1 MRPLPHL
8 TRRAVLKSGAVALSA
23 QSLSG
28 ISKAAALSVADG
40 EKTASLLP
48 HARPKAA
55 ERKFVSQAVEATIRD
70 TQKRIADPNIA
81 ILFEN
86 CFPNTLDTTVSTS
99 DSGANPDTYVVTGD
113 IDAMWLRDSSAQVWP
128 YLSLVKQDDKLRALI
143 EGVIRRQGRMIR
155 LDPYAN
161 AFMHDTTD
169 KPLSW
174 AVDDKTKHI
183 PGVGERKWEIDSL
196 CYPIRLAYGYWREA
210 GDTKPFDDQWKQTAW
225 TILKTFREQQ
235 RKDGPGPY
243 SFQRSSP
250 IPSDTVPLSGF
261 GNPAKPV
268 GLIYSMFRPSDD
280 ACILPLFIP
289 ANLFAV
295 HSLRQLAEIA
305 KEVFHDDKLHSGCL
319 ELAEEV
325 EQAVARH
332 GVIDSPEQGKMWAY
346 EVDGFGNALKMD
358 DANTPGLLG
367 LAYLGCCRLDDPL
380 YRASR
385 AFTLSDAN
393 PYFFRGKA
401 AEGVG
406 GPHIGLHYV
415 WPMSIMFRAFTSTD
429 DAEIRLC
436 LRWLR
441 DTTAGTGF
449 MHESFHCDDPKDFTR
464 PWFAWANTLFGELI
478 LKLAKE
484 RAAILTEPLGSR

>member
-1 MRPLPHL
+1 MRSNDHL
-8 TRRAVLKSGAVALSA
+8 TRRAILRGAAVAISA
-23 QSLSG
+23 QSLPG
-28 ISKAAALSVADG
+28 ISKAAGFPMIEANDSSA
-40 EKTASLLP
+40 LLP
-48 HARPKAA
+48 HARPKLAD
-55 ERKFVSQAVEATIRD
+55 RKFVSQAVEDTIRE
-70 TQKRIADPNIA
+70 TQRRIADPNLA

-86 CFPNTLDTTVSTS
+86 CFPNTLDTTVSAGS
-99 DSGANPDTYVVTGD
+99 LAGKPDTYVVTGD

-128 YLSLVKQDDKLRALI
+128 YLSLLKQDSKLRELV
-143 EGVIRRQGRMIR
+143 EGVIRNQGRMIR

-161 AFMHDTTD
+161 AFTRNPTD
-169 KPLSW
+169 PPLSW
-174 AVDDKTKHI
+174 AVDDKTTHI

-196 CYPIRLAYGYWREA
+196 CYPIRLAHGYWRA
-210 GDTKPFDDQWKQTAW
+210 TGDTQPFDGDWKQTAW
-225 TILKTFREQQ
+225 TILRTFRDQQ
-235 RKDGPGPY
+235 RKQGPGPY

-268 GLIYSMFRPSDD
+268 GLIFSIFRPSDD

-289 ANLFAV
+289 ANLFAI

-305 KEVFHDDKLHSGCL
+305 KDVFQDDALRSGCL

-325 EQAVARH
+325 EQSVARY
-332 GVIDSPEQGKMWAY
+332 GVLDSPEHGRMWAY
-346 EVDGFGNALKMD
+346 EVDGYGNALKMD
-358 DANTPGLLG
+358 DANAPGLLG
-367 LAYLGCCRLDDPL
+367 LAYLGCCRLDDPI

-393 PYFFRGKA
+393 PYFFRGKV

-429 DAEIRLC
+429 NAEIRQC
-436 LRWLR
+436 LLWLR

-449 MHESFHCDDPKDFTR
+449 MHESFHCDNAKDFTR
-464 PWFAWANTLFGELI
+464 AWFAWANTLFGELI

-484 RAAILTEPLGSR
+484 RPAVLSEPFTAR